1 MASHPGAGVFVFHG
15 GGTGTGAPLERP
27 PYMAALRVG
36 TDGML
41 RSRGH
46 PADSGPAR
54 CPAPYGVSRSTS
66 STGQWSLPVTSLW
79 MI

>member
-1 MASHPGAGVFVFHG
+1 MANHPGAGALYFIG
-15 GGTGTGAPLERP
+15 RCSAGAPREGP
-27 PYMAALRVG
+27 
-36 TDGML
+36 
-41 RSRGH
+41 